1 VLQEI
6 IIALSKSGLLRNP
19 FDCVSP
25 HAVRSGR
32 WVAGFIAMLDA
43 FIAIFGVI
51 SAGIF
56 IAHAVDGYWSH
67 P

>member
-1 VLQEI
+1 
-6 IIALSKSGLLRNP
+6 
-19 FDCVSP
+19 
-25 HAVRSGR
+25 
-32 WVAGFIAMLDA
+32 MLDA

-51 SAGIF
+51 SACIF